1 MKFYFI
7 FLITWLI
14 FSHTSR
20 FAFAIDFFE
29 INNPKFIPVN
39 VGLVTNTKPE
49 VVAIQNVFKVN
60 INLIKITPL
69 FKVKMLFCQ

>member
-14 FSHTSR
+14 FGYTFR

-29 INNPKFIPVN
+29 INNPKFVPVK
-39 VGLVTNTKPE
+39 VGLLTNTKPE

-60 INLIKITPL
+60 LEKIIY
-69 FKVKMLFCQ
+69 F